1 MRISTQ
7 QMYFNN
13 LYGIQNYQQN
23 INKLQEELS
32 NNKKNDLSPYEKVQV
47 MTENIEISKNSQY
60 MSNIDFLQSKKET
73 DDTNLDSINNI
84 LMKIKDLVTQFK
96 NGSYNSNDLVSGK
109 ESYQELKNGVVN
121 LLNQKNSNGN
131 YIYSGTTNVLPFS
144 DIYTYNGNQE
154 INEVIID
161 DKETMELNI
170 PGQKII
176 DNKLLQN
183 FKDLDNF
190 FNGTFKTISIDNL
203 QDSINNISLLRTKI
217 GEQLNRLT
225 EKQNDIDVS
234 NINSK
239 KLIENIQGIDYAEEI
254 MNLNKNQIALQAMY
268 KISSSINQTNLFNF
282 L

>member
-96 NGSYNSNDLVSGK
+96 NGSYNSTDLVSGK

-190 FNGTFKTISIDNL
+190 FYGTFKTISIDNL

-217 GEQLNRLT
+217 GGQLNRLT